1 MSGMRRSSTGS
12 AGAVLLVEDDDDVR
26 EIIVEILQN
35 HRFEVAAAN
44 DGREAIDWI
53 TRAARLPDVVILDV
67 MMPTLD
73 GAGFLAE
80 ARLLPGFEAV
90 PVVVISAGGPRS
102 DEIIPREAVSA
113 WLRKPFDFDDLLGA
127 VNGVLASGTVAES
140 PLRQRLLGYL
150 DRRRQDLAQLRE
162 ALGSGDFEEIQRIGH
177 KLSRTGRSFGFPR
190 LGEAAD
196 DLSSAA
202 ATRDAASVESALRRL
217 ADVVLGLQTSS

>member
-1 MSGMRRSSTGS
+1 MGGMSRTPTGS
-12 AGAVLLVEDDDDVR
+12 AGAVLLVEDDEDVR

-44 DGREAIDWI
+44 DGREALQWI

-80 ARLLPGFEAV
+80 ARLLPGFAAV

-102 DEIIPREAVSA
+102 EEIIPREAVSA

-127 VNGVLASGTVAES
+127 VNGVLARGTLTES

-150 DRRRQDLAQLRE
+150 DRRRQDIAQLRE
-162 ALGSGDFEEIQRIGH
+162 ALATGDFDEIQRIGY
-177 KLSRTGRSFGFPR
+177 KLSRTGRSFGFPG

-196 DLSSAA
+196 DLASAA
-202 ATRDAASVESALRRL
+202 GTREAAAVEAALRRL
-217 ADVVLGLQTSS
+217 ADVVLSLQTSS